1 MRIEEMR
8 ELTAPYE
15 ILELEPCKSVRLRV
29 VRFELG
35 KIRISP
41 RWPGAPAEKEVVG
54 CRVHIDPGT
63 KPAFPFYFDLTPS
76 RLVHQLAALA
86 VAPTPAGMELEIHRD
101 VPGPKAHYSVR
112 WVPIT

>member
-1 MRIEEMR
+1 MR

-15 ILELEPCKSVRLRV
+15 ILELEPCRSVRLRV

-41 RWPGAPAEKEVVG
+41 RWPGAPAEKEVAG
-54 CRVHIDPGT
+54 CRVHIDPAL
-63 KPAFPFYFDLTPS
+63 KPAFPHYYDLTPS
-76 RLVHQLAALA
+76 RLVHQLAPLA
-86 VAPTPAGMELEIHRD
+86 VAPIPPGMELEIHRD
-101 VPGPKAHYSVR
+101 VPGPKAHFAVR